1 MKQQKLSR
9 ALRSTE
15 KAHGLIHELLCVAP
29 PPPLTSEK
37 FTEMTGLTQDI
48 AAEIFENWPAF
59 AYKVMTIGFSIT
71 FLRERR
77 KETKAMKRSGDSLQK
92 QINNRFE
99 RLELLVQKS
108 QKLMN

>member
-1 MKQQKLSR
+1 
-9 ALRSTE
+9 
-15 KAHGLIHELLCVAP
+15 
-29 PPPLTSEK
+29 
-37 FTEMTGLTQDI
+37 
-48 AAEIFENWPAF
+48 
-59 AYKVMTIGFSIT
+59 MTIGFSIM

-77 KETKAMKRSGDSLQK
+77 KETKAVKRIGDSLQK

>member
-1 MKQQKLSR
+1 
-9 ALRSTE
+9 
-15 KAHGLIHELLCVAP
+15 
-29 PPPLTSEK
+29 
-37 FTEMTGLTQDI
+37 MTGLTQDI

-59 AYKVMTIGFSIT
+59 VYIVMTIGFSIM

-77 KETKAMKRSGDSLQK
+77 KETKAVKCIGDSLQK